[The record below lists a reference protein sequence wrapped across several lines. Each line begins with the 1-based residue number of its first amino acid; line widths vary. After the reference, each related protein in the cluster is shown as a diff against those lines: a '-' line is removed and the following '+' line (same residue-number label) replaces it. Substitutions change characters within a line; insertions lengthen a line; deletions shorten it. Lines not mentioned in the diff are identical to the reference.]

1 MKVTVS
7 EFKTDYIETLRA
19 ITARDIEET
28 TPLERYNALGT
39 LLKDY
44 IGELWANTNRTY
56 RKQKTKQIYYFSM
69 EFLTGKFLANN
80 LIYLNL
86 YETAEQSLK
95 ELNITLSDLIE
106 VEMDQ
111 GLGNGGLG
119 RLAACFLDGMSSL
132 SIPGHGCGIRYK
144 NGLFEQKIINGY
156 QVEYPDRWLVNN
168 NVWEYKRPSKAV
180 EVKYNGRVE
189 SYMEDGRLKFKLVD
203 YDSVRAVPYDTPI
216 LGYDNKTVNT
226 LRLWSAEEID
236 DIFDFEH
243 FSKGNYVTAFEK
255 KHNAEIITQILY
267 PNDSIDEGKLLRL
280 KQEYFFVSAGI
291 HSIFKTFKKTNVPIE
306 EFADHVAIHINDTHP
321 SLAIPELMRILI
333 DDENLS
339 WDTAWRITTACISYT
354 NHTIMSEAMEKWSYF
369 LMKDLLPRITMII
382 EEINRRFIES
392 LKNAY
397 KYTDDQKIHDMA
409 IIADGIIRM
418 ANLSIVGAHSINGV
432 AKLHTEILKNKIL
445 HDFYEIYPEKFNNKT
460 NGIMHRHW
468 LLNANPDLT
477 RLIKDTIGDGFKK
490 NPIVLRD
497 MLKYRDDSSF
507 QEKLFDIK
515 HANKERLAS
524 FIYEQQGIR
533 VDPYS
538 IFDVQAKRIHEYKR
552 QHLNALHILSLY
564 NQLKENPNLDIPP
577 RTFIFAGKSA
587 PSYFVAK
594 QIIKLINTLAD
605 IINNDTSIKDKIK
618 VVFLPNYGVSL
629 ASKLIPAAD
638 VSEQISTASKEASGT
653 GNMKFM
659 MNGAVTL
666 ATLDGANVEI
676 MNEVGENNIVL
687 FGLRDDEVYRYYEQG
702 NYNAFDVY
710 NNNPQLKL
718 AVDQLTNGFLPTT
731 REEFLPIVDRLLR
744 FNDEFFVLKDFE
756 SYSDAQERLGLY
768 YRDKRHWM
776 KMSITNIACSGVFS
790 ADYTIDRYASGIWYV
805 NRKPLDF
812 NL

>member
-1 MKVTVS
+1 MKITVS

-19 ITARDIEET
+19 ITARHVDET
-28 TPLERYNALGT
+28 SPLERYNALGT

-56 RKQKTKQIYYFSM
+56 RKQKTKQVYYFSM

-80 LIYLNL
+80 LIYLGL
-86 YETAEQSLK
+86 YEVADQSLK
-95 ELNITLSDLIE
+95 ELNISLDDLIE
-106 VEMDQ
+106 VEVDQ

-189 SYMEDGRLKFKLVD
+189 SYMEDGRLKFTLVD

-291 HSIFKTFKKTNVPIE
+291 HSIMKTFKKTNVPIE
-306 EFADHVAIHINDTHP
+306 DFADHVAIHINDTHP

-333 DDENLS
+333 DEENLS

-369 LMKDLLPRITMII
+369 LMKDLLPRVTMII
-382 EEINRRFIES
+382 EEINRRFIET

-397 KYTDDQKIHDMA
+397 KYTDEQKIHDMA

-418 ANLSIVGAHSINGV
+418 ANLSIVGSHSINGV

-477 RLIKDTIGDGFKK
+477 KLIKETIGDGFKK

-497 MLKYRDDSSF
+497 MLKYRDDVSF

-515 HANKERLAS
+515 HKNKERLAS

-552 QHLNALHILSLY
+552 QHLNVLHILSLY

-605 IINNDTSIKDKIK
+605 VINNDKSIKDKIK
-618 VVFLPNYGVSL
+618 IVFLPNYGVSL

-687 FGLRDDEVYRYYEQG
+687 FGLRDDEVYKYYEHG

-710 NNNPQLKL
+710 NNTPRLKQ
-718 AVDQLTNGFLPTT
+718 AVDQLTNGFLPTS
-731 REEFLPIVDRLLR
+731 RDEFLPIVDRLLR

-790 ADYTIDRYASGIWYV
+790 ADYTIDRYASGIWHV